1 MRGRGVAVA
10 ICAAALLAGP
20 GAGAASAVPPIKH
33 VFIVVLENEDAAT
46 TFGTKTQAPYLA
58 QTLRAQG
65 AFVPGYYATGHLSLD
80 NYISMVSGQGP
91 NPYTQ
96 ADAPL
101 YINFLPGAPAAD
113 GQYIGQ
119 GSVYPT
125 QVKTI
130 ADQLGAKDGTWGG
143 YMEDMA
149 NSKTGEP
156 KKCRHPAI
164 GAQDQTQSARE
175 GDQYAARHNPF
186 VYFHSIIDDEASCKA
201 NDVDLRRLPDDLQSA
216 STTPDYVF
224 ITPNL
229 CHDGHDSPCTGSNEP
244 GGLVSANAFLEQW
257 IPKILAS
264 PAYADGGLVIIN
276 FDEAETHDADA
287 CCGEKQGPN
296 TPNNGGPQPGAGG
309 GRVGA
314 VLLSRYIKPGTSTKQ
329 QYNHYSLLRS
339 SEDYFGL
346 SHLGYAASPGLR
358 PFGDDIF
365 TNPSGKLLPPVKPP
379 KVSVRLGK
387 LPSPCIRKRF
397 RVRVHA
403 NGAGITTV
411 VKLDRAKLKTS
422 HAHHFRVR
430 IHARR
435 LEPGR
440 HRLRVTTTDR
450 FGRRATK
457 SRRFRRC
464 APPRSS

>member
-1 MRGRGVAVA
+1 MRGRGLAVA

-20 GAGAASAVPPIKH
+20 GAGAAPALPPIKH
-33 VFIVVLENEDAAT
+33 VFTIVLENEDAST
-46 TFGTKTQAPYLA
+46 TFGPKSAAPYLA
-58 QTLRAQG
+58 QTLRARG
-65 AFVPGYYATGHLSLD
+65 AFIPGYYATGHLSLD

-101 YINFLPGAPAAD
+101 YIDFLPGTPAAD

-130 ADQLGAKDGTWGG
+130 ADQIDAKGGTWGG

-156 KKCRHPAI
+156 KTCRHPAI
-164 GAQDQTQSARE
+164 GSQDDTQSARE

-186 VYFHSIIDDEASCKA
+186 VYFHSIIDDAASCNA
-201 NDVDLRRLPDDLQSA
+201 NDVDLRRLTDDLKSTA
-216 STTPDYVF
+216 TTPDYVF

-229 CHDGHDSPCTGSNEP
+229 CHDGHDEPCTGSNEP
-244 GGLVSANAFLEQW
+244 GGLTSANTFLKQW
-257 IPKILAS
+257 IPRILGS
-264 PAYADGGLVIIN
+264 QAYADGGLVIIN
-276 FDEAETHDADA
+276 FDEATTGDADA

-314 VLLSRYIKPGTSTKQ
+314 VLLSRYIKPGTTTKQ
-329 QYNHYSLLRS
+329 QYNHYSLLRT
-339 SEDYFGL
+339 SEDFFGL
-346 SHLGYAASPGLR
+346 GHLGYAGAAGLR

-365 TNPSGKLLPPVKPP
+365 TNPSGKVLPPVKPP
-379 KVSVRLGK
+379 NVSVRFGK
-387 LPSPCIRKRF
+387 LPTPCIRKRF
-397 RVRVHA
+397 RVRIHA
-403 NGAGITTV
+403 GGSGITSV
-411 VKLDRAKLKTS
+411 VRLDKRRLKTS

-435 LEPGR
+435 LKPGR
-440 HRLRVTTTDR
+440 HRLRVTVTDR
-450 FGRRATK
+450 FGRQATR
-457 SRRFRRC
+457 SRKFRRC
-464 APPRSS
+464 VPPHKS